1 MRFPAPRV
9 GVAVTV
15 VAALLIWRGLVV
27 NAQQPSGS
35 EGGDLAQLYSQG
47 MAAFQAGDYAR
58 AANDLDALL
67 NKAEF
72 SPQLEPAFFSLG
84 SAYFN
89 AGDYKKAITA
99 FKNYQTKFPNGPHA
113 GDALFGMAQSN
124 LQTKNYA
131 DAVSQFGQLSKD
143 SRYRDQALFY
153 SATANKEAGK
163 TDAAIADLEKLGGE
177 LKTPMSV
184 RGMMMLAQLYSQKG
198 KADKI
203 IPLIK

>member
-35 EGGDLAQLYSQG
+35 EGGDLAKLYSQG

-89 AGDYKKAITA
+89 AADYKKAITA
-99 FKNYQTKFPNGPHA
+99 FKNYKSKFPT
-113 GDALFGMAQSN
+113 ALPPS
-124 LQTKNYA
+124 YA
-131 DAVSQFGQLSKD
+131 
-143 SRYRDQALFY
+143 
-153 SATANKEAGK
+153 
-163 TDAAIADLEKLGGE
+163 
-177 LKTPMSV
+177 
-184 RGMMMLAQLYSQKG
+184 LYG
-198 KADKI
+198 V
-203 IPLIK
+203 

>member
-1 MRFPAPRV
+1 MRFSAPRLGLAIALTSV
-9 GVAVTV
+9 LLVLLGAAVQ
-15 VAALLIWRGLVV
+15 G
-27 NAQQPSGS
+27 QQQSS
-35 EGGDLAQLYSQG
+35 ASDAGDLAELYSQG
-47 MAAFQAGDYAR
+47 IAAFQAGDYAK

-67 NKAEF
+67 KRAEF

-124 LQTKNYA
+124 LQTKNSN
-131 DAVSQFGQLSKD
+131 DAVGQFAQLAKD
-143 SRYRDQALFY
+143 ARYRDQALFF

-163 TDAAIADLEKLGGE
+163 IDAAIADLENLGGE
-177 LKTPMSV
+177 LKTPMAV

-198 KADKI
+198 K
-203 IPLIK
+203 